1 MNWEQLEL
9 NPRIRAALRRAKM
22 KSVREVLCV
31 SGLDLQRLTG
41 LSRCDIQQLLTATAS
56 SYRSHP
62 PVPALVLHRGEC
74 LRLESGLRLSV
85 GCPLLD
91 ELLRGGLPVGGVTE
105 LSGESGAGKTQ
116 LALQLCLSVQYPTRY
131 RGLDSGAVY
140 ICTEDSFPI
149 RRLQQLIRG
158 QSCLRSDIPPSLI
171 SRTQFSDRVYIEHAA
186 DLDSL
191 QVCLSQRVPLLLARG
206 LVRLLVVDSV
216 AALFR
221 SEFQA
226 DDWLER
232 NKQLLTFSSTLHHLS
247 QEFSTPVLCIN
258 QVTDVFNRADHS
270 LGPLSSNVS
279 PALGL
284 AWANQVMVRL
294 MIRRLQGTIARGDQ
308 CSALRRLEVVF
319 APHLARD
326 GQDAAVWSEG
336 VRGVSSSD

>member
-1 MNWEQLEL
+1 MNWDRLEL
-9 NPRIRAALRRAKM
+9 NPRITAAVRRAKL

-31 SGLDLQRLTG
+31 SGPDLQRLTG
-41 LSRCDIQQLLTATAS
+41 LSNSDIQQLLTAAATAC
-56 SYRSHP
+56 RQHP
-62 PVPALVLHRGEC
+62 PIPALLLHCGEF
-74 LRLESGLRLSV
+74 GLRLSV
-85 GCPLLD
+85 GCPVLD
-91 ELLRGGLPVGGVTE
+91 GLLRGGLPVGVITE

-116 LALQLCLSVQYPTRY
+116 LALQLCLSVQYPAQH
-131 RGLDSGAVY
+131 RGLNSGAVY

-149 RRLQQLIRG
+149 RRLQQLIRE
-158 QSCLRSDIPPSLI
+158 QSSLRSDVPLSLI
-171 SRTQFSDRVYIEHAA
+171 SGVQFGDQVYIEHAA
-186 DLDSL
+186 DLVSL

-247 QEFSTPVLCIN
+247 QEFTIPVLCIN
-258 QVTDVFNRADHS
+258 QVTDVFNRGDHS

-284 AWANQVMVRL
+284 AWANQVMIRL
-294 MIRRLQGTIARGDQ
+294 MMRRLQGTIARGDQ
-308 CSALRRLEVVF
+308 SSTLRRLEVVF

-326 GQDAAVWSEG
+326 GRDAAVWREG
-336 VRGVSSSD
+336 VRGVTSSD